1 MQYDTH
7 VRSVKEFNLD
17 FRSIASVFLMNQGD
31 PDIKAL
37 EIDNDKEDEY
47 SPTEHT
53 QVRVVDPSECLI
65 DSV

>member
-1 MQYDTH
+1 
-7 VRSVKEFNLD
+7 
-17 FRSIASVFLMNQGD
+17 MNQGD
-31 PDIKAL
+31 PDLKAL